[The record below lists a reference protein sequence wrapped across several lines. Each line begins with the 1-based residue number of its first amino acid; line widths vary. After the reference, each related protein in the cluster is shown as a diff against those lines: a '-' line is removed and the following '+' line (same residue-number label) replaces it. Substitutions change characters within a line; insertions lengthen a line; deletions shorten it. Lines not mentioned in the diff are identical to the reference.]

1 MDYTNETYEDRKVR
15 YKERLANLTMMSD
28 IFARN
33 VLKDRE
39 VSEYILRIIMD
50 DKNLTV
56 TENITQADFSNLRG
70 RSAILDCLAKSGDGR
85 VFNIEVQQTNAG
97 ASPKRSRYYMSLLD
111 ANALNPGESF
121 DKLPETYL
129 IFITEDDALQ
139 RGLPIIHFSQKADE
153 DGLEFGD
160 GTHYIYVDSS
170 QHTDTELGK
179 LMHDFRCKN
188 PNDMGDSVLSNRVRT
203 LKETVE
209 GVEQM
214 CREMEELCN
223 EAKVEEKITTA
234 RAMAEDGISTERIAR
249 ILKVSI
255 ETVEKWLS
263 KSVTPTC

>member
-1 MDYTNETYEDRKVR
+1 
-15 YKERLANLTMMSD
+15 
-28 IFARN
+28 
-33 VLKDRE
+33 
-39 VSEYILRIIMD
+39 MD
-50 DKNLTV
+50 DKNLIV

-85 VFNIEVQQTNAG
+85 VFNIEVQQTNTG

-111 ANALNPGESF
+111 ANALNPGDSF

-139 RGLPIIHFSQKADE
+139 RGLPIIHFSQKSDE

-188 PNDMGDSVLSNRVRT
+188 PDDMGDSVLASRVRS

-214 CREMEELCN
+214 CREMEEIRN
-223 EAKVEEKITTA
+223 EGLNEGKLEEKVNNA
-234 RAMAEDGISTERIAR
+234 QAMAEEGLSIDKIAR
-249 ILKVSI
+249 ILKVSVA
-255 ETVEKWLS
+255 TVENWISNS
-263 KSVTPTC
+263 KTPAC